1 VKILAVDDDP
11 IILDLIDTTLAK
23 AGSCDVTTA
32 SSGAEALKLLST
44 TPAAFDCLLLDVEM
58 PVMDG
63 IDLCKEIRALPKY
76 LYTPIL
82 MLTQRT
88 DARAVGRAFVAGATD
103 YITKPFEVNDLLGR
117 LRVAKRMMETTDNAP
132 RISAQDMKKRGIPGA
147 HRFKENEPFYIV
159 GIPQLVLPFSLGAYL
174 SQQSRNHLDQ
184 CYIFAA
190 TINNFEQL
198 YQRGSTRE
206 LCLALTA
213 TTKALAR
220 GINRP
225 DLLMSHNGGGTLLC
239 VFTSEQKSD
248 WRAVESAVR
257 KELWNRGPR
266 YDTGTKIKISLSLAR
281 PIQPNASPT
290 QRVKKT
296 FDRAIQRVE
305 RHRPEGRALKAD
317 LPQSRHRLRAH
328 A

>member
-1 VKILAVDDDP
+1 MKILAVDDDP
-11 IILDLIDTTLAK
+11 IILDLINTTLAK
-23 AGSCDVTTA
+23 TGSCDVTTA

-44 TPAAFDCLLLDVEM
+44 TPAIFDCLLLDVEM

-63 IDLCKEIRALPKY
+63 IDLCAEIRALPRY

-88 DARAVGRAFVAGATD
+88 DARAVGQAFVAGATD
-103 YITKPFEVNDLLGR
+103 YITKPFEVNDRLGR
-117 LRVAKRMMETTDNAP
+117 LRVAKRMMEKTANAT
-132 RISAQDMKKRGIPGA
+132 RISVQDMKKRGVPGA
-147 HRFKENEPFYIV
+147 HCFEETEPFYIV
-159 GIPQLVLPFSLGAYL
+159 GISQLVLPFSLGTYL

-184 CYIFAA
+184 CYVFTA

-198 YQRGSTRE
+198 YHCGSTRE
-206 LCLALTA
+206 VCLALKA
-213 TTKALAR
+213 ATKAIAR
-220 GINRP
+220 GIDRP
-225 DLLMSHNGGGTLLC
+225 NLLMSHSGGGTLLG
-239 VFTSEQKSD
+239 VFMSAQKPN

-257 KELWNRGPR
+257 KEIWNRGPR
-266 YDTGTKIKISLSLAR
+266 YDTGAKINISLSLAR

-296 FDRAIQRVE
+296 FDRALQRVE
-305 RHRPEGRALKAD
+305 QHRPEGRVLKAD
-317 LPQSRHRLRAH
+317 LAQPLHRLSAN

>member
-1 VKILAVDDDP
+1 MKILAVDDDP

-23 AGSCDVTTA
+23 TGVCDVTTA

-44 TPAAFDCLLLDVEM
+44 TPVAFDCLLLDIEM

-63 IDLCKEIRALPKY
+63 NDLCREIRALPAY

-88 DARAVGRAFVAGATD
+88 DARAVGQAFVAGATD
-103 YITKPFEVNDLLGR
+103 YITKPFEVRDLLGR
-117 LRVAKRMMETTDNAP
+117 LRVAKRMMEKTANEP
-132 RISAQDMKKRGIPGA
+132 RISVQDMKKRGIPGA
-147 HRFKENEPFYIV
+147 HCFEETEPFYIV

-198 YQRGSTRE
+198 YRCGSTRE
-206 LCLALTA
+206 VCLALKAA
-213 TTKALAR
+213 TNAIAR

-225 DLLMSHNGGGTLLC
+225 DLLISHTGGGRLLC
-239 VFTSEQKSD
+239 VFMSEQKSN

-266 YDTGTKIKISLSLAR
+266 NDTGAKIKISLSLAR

-305 RHRPEGRALKAD
+305 RHRPEKRVLKAD
-317 LPQSRHRLRAH
+317 LPQSLHRLSAN